1 VADPS
6 IQTIMLANILDEE
19 LAPAMVTDVLALRMV
34 VLALRMVVLALRMVM
49 EVLAMVKV
57 VEYWPGSRGGG
68 FCDRAVVMIE
78 VATDSCVG
86 GIGLACG
93 DGGLFF

>member
-1 VADPS
+1 
-6 IQTIMLANILDEE
+6 MLANILDEE
-19 LAPAMVTDVLALRMV
+19 PAPAVVTD

-57 VEYWPGSRGGG
+57 VEYWPGSRGRG
-68 FCDRAVVMIE
+68 FCDRAAVMIE